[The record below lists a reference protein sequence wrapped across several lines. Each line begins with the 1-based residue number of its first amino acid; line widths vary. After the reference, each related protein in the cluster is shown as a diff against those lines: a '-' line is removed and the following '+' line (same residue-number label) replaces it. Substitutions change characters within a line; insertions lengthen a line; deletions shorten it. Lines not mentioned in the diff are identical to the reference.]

1 MFCFKTSVSAMCSDR
16 YLKFLTGSLKSTF
29 VSNVS
34 FCFVIFGETNEQK
47 GEIGFYTVHSEKYP
61 LFIFLNLDTTYILY
75 TYK

>member
-1 MFCFKTSVSAMCSDR
+1 MCSDR

-34 FCFVIFGETNEQK
+34 FCFAIFGETNEQK

-61 LFIFLNLDTTYILY
+61 RHIFWNLNTYLLISI
-75 TYK
+75 TR

>member
-47 GEIGFYTVHSEKYP
+47 GEIGFYTVHSEKCP
-61 LFIFLNLDTTYILY
+61 LFIFLNLDTTYI
-75 TYK
+75 